1 MIPPTSSC
9 WHRIRRGKA
18 EADVRPRYGTPG
30 FRPNRQYIRELK
42 RYGVLASDFDPAT
55 SPIDIFEADR
65 AYWRRTY
72 VPPEE

>member
-1 MIPPTSSC
+1 MLAS
-9 WHRIRRGKA
+9 IRRGKA

-42 RYGVLASDFDPAT
+42 RYGILASDFDPAT

-65 AYWRRTY
+65 AYWRSSWY
-72 VPPEE
+72 APAEE